1 MIVDELMCLARNA
14 AAAWHRDES
23 MDNPRVL
30 KFDAA
35 ETTLCAAIE
44 SALADAYD
52 TGMRKGSVWGL
63 AKVQPKPEPVG
74 WLDAPYAVFRAN
86 PNWQWESGPTTLSAS
101 IPVFLH
107 PAPQPEAI
115 RIALS
120 VAKGALGMC
129 KPCAERD
136 CKAEQQ
142 AWIDEA
148 LAAIERAIRKGD

>member
-1 MIVDELMCLARNA
+1 MNPLTVDGLMHLARNA

-35 ETTLCAAIE
+35 EATLRAAIE

-52 TGMRKGSVWGL
+52 TGMRKGAVWGL

-107 PAPQPEAI
+107 PAPQPE
-115 RIALS
+115 
-120 VAKGALGMC
+120 
-129 KPCAERD
+129 
-136 CKAEQQ
+136 
-142 AWIDEA
+142 
-148 LAAIERAIRKGD
+148 IRKGD

>member
-1 MIVDELMCLARNA
+1 MNPLTVDGLMRLAASCSPSHDAVWFELR
-14 AAAWHRDES
+14 
-23 MDNPRVL
+23 
-30 KFDAA
+30 
-35 ETTLCAAIE
+35 AAIE

-74 WLDAPYAVFRAN
+74 WLDAPYTVFRAN

-101 IPVFLH
+101 IPVFLN
-107 PAPQPEAI
+107 PAPQPEAV

-136 CKAEQQ
+136 CKAE
-142 AWIDEA
+142 
-148 LAAIERAIRKGD
+148 